1 MPHTYRNL
9 KLVAKLY
16 KEFLQITS
24 NEKKLNKAGKRSAL
38 IKDNAQITNKIWENT
53 QHMSS
58 GD

>member
-1 MPHTYRNL
+1 M
-9 KLVAKLY
+9 K
-16 KEFLQITS
+16 
-24 NEKKLNKAGKRSAL
+24 KKLNKAGKRSAL